1 MANDRT
7 EQVRKWIINTNPDIT
22 SLDDN
27 TDIVDSRIVTSL
39 QFVELLLYIEE
50 VCGTEL
56 DYDRL
61 DIDSVRTLLDIEQ
74 NYLSHEVATASNQTR
89 SVR

>member
-7 EQVRKWIINTNPDIT
+7 EQVRKWIINANPDIT
-22 SLDDN
+22 SLDDD

-56 DYDRL
+56 DYDQL

-89 SVR
+89 NVR